1 MTTRAPR
8 PLTAKQQTFLDKLLA
23 NGGNASEAY
32 RFAYP
37 AVRDKRRVSA
47 AAARMRAHPL
57 VQEALARA
65 GSASLAAVDAA
76 VARYQITADAVADEL
91 ACLAMTRISQL
102 ADVRT
107 EAGQDGKRR
116 QVVVVRDFSEV
127 EPRALAAVCEVKRAP
142 GGDVSIKLYDKRA
155 ALMDIARLKGYI
167 KDTPP
172 PTGNVVMFKVE
183 R

>member
-1 MTTRAPR
+1 MPKRAPR
-8 PLTAKQQTFLDKLLA
+8 PLTAKQQTFLDHLLA

-32 RFAYP
+32 RIAYP
-37 AVRDKRRVSA
+37 AVRDKIKVSSA
-47 AAARMRAHPL
+47 ASRLRSHPL
-57 VQEALARA
+57 VKEAMARA
-65 GSASLAAVDAA
+65 AAVSLAAVDRA
-76 VARYQITADAVADEL
+76 VARYEITADAVAEEL

-107 EAGQDGKRR
+107 ELVDGKRR
-116 QVVVVRDFSEV
+116 QIVVVRDFADV
-127 EPRALAAVCEVKRAP
+127 EDRALAAVCEVKRAP
-142 GGDVSIKLYDKRA
+142 GGDVTVKLYDKRA